1 MIKNSSSPVEIRMK
15 TSIYATHKPSVLF
28 SFSLKINKLYTPFI
42 ILNAD
47 SALKTVSKQTI
58 NKKIKLKKN
67 LT

>member
-1 MIKNSSSPVEIRMK
+1 MK
-15 TSIYATHKPSVLF
+15 TSIYATHKPSFLF

-47 SALKTVSKQTI
+47 SALKTVSKQII
-58 NKKIKLKKN
+58 NKKIKLKKI